1 MQRLMV
7 LALFA
12 AILFAQPTPREAF
25 ERWLTTQAEK
35 LFDLQDRN
43 LSELDSPQ
51 AIRQRQQ
58 WMRQSALELI
68 GGLPAIETP
77 LNARVTGGFRRKGY
91 RVENVIFESQ
101 PGFRVTANLYLPDGP
116 GPFPAVLGVAGH
128 SNNGK
133 ASATYQRAW
142 LGFVAQG
149 IAVLAYDPPGQGE
162 RLEYLDAATG
172 HSRASI
178 GVGEHQMAGVPTL
191 LVGQSIARHFVQDGR
206 RALDY
211 LLTRREIDPNRIG
224 VAGNSGGG
232 TQAAYLAMF
241 EPRLAAVV
249 SSCYMTS
256 WRELWSGPGPQD
268 AEQLWPGMIA
278 TGLDFSA
285 FPLSWAP
292 KPFLIESAIR
302 DYFPIAGARHTHR
315 VVTRIYDYLRSA
327 GNAGFFEFDDTHG
340 WSQPRREAAA
350 RWFAR
355 HLQGREV
362 AGTETITSTEEESL
376 LYATPTGQLATSLG
390 SRTMRELALDR
401 AKELEAARPALTADV
416 LRRTLQLHPTEP
428 SLPLA
433 QREAGPSTGDIVLL
447 LGVPLEDADSR
458 EWQAAGK
465 RVVELNPR
473 GTGPSYGSQGASGYQ
488 LDYQLAARAWLLGRS
503 LLEMQTADVLAAI
516 SRFRAANPQVRIT
529 IHARGRLGPL
539 ATVVAALDGR
549 LDRVIV
555 EASLRSWK
563 SMLEAPTQQGW
574 DVSVVPGILRT
585 ADLPEIRQL
594 IPPGKFI
601 ELAPV
606 HPNGLPIR
614 GSGVRPRGEGWS
626 LARAIEAL

>member
-1 MQRLMV
+1 MRPVVL

-12 AILFAQPTPREAF
+12 LGAVAQPTPREAF

-35 LFDLQDRN
+35 LFDAHDRN
-43 LSELDSPQ
+43 LADLDSPQ
-51 AIRQRQQ
+51 AIRQRQT
-58 WMRQSALELI
+58 WIRKSALEMI
-68 GGLPAIETP
+68 GGLPAADTP
-77 LNARVTGGFRRKGY
+77 INARVTGGFRRKGY

-162 RLEYLDAATG
+162 RLEYLDVATG

-191 LVGQSIARHFVQDGR
+191 LVGQSIARHFIQDGL
-206 RALDY
+206 RAFDY
-211 LLTRREIDPNRIG
+211 LLTRREIDPRRIG

-232 TQAAYLAMF
+232 TQAAYLGMLDS
-241 EPRLAAVV
+241 RLAAVV

-268 AEQLWPGMIA
+268 AEQLWPGMIS

-285 FPLSWAP
+285 FALSFAP
-292 KPFLIESAIR
+292 RPYLIESAIR
-302 DYFPIAGARHTHR
+302 DYFPIAGARHTYR
-315 VVTRIYDYLRSA
+315 SLTRIYDYLRGA
-327 GNAGFFEFDDTHG
+327 NNLGFFEYDDTHG

-362 AGTETITSTEEESL
+362 TGAETITNTEEESL
-376 LYATPTGQLATSLG
+376 LYATPTGQLATSGG

-401 AKELEAARPALTADV
+401 AKELESARPALTVAS
-416 LRRTLQLHPTEP
+416 LRRALALQPADPAL
-428 SLPLA
+428 SLP
-433 QREAGPSTGDIVLL
+433 QREAGSSITDIVLL
-447 LGVPLEDADSR
+447 LGVPLEDADSK
-458 EWQAAGK
+458 EWQASGK
-465 RVVELNPR
+465 RVIEFHPR
-473 GTGPSYGSQGASGYQ
+473 GTGPSYGNQGASGYQ
-488 LDYQLAARAWLLGRS
+488 LDYQLSARAWLLGRS
-503 LLEMQTADVLAAI
+503 LLEMQTADVLALIGRLREGNAQI
-516 SRFRAANPQVRIT
+516 KLT

-539 ATVVAALDGR
+539 ATIVTALDGN

-555 EASLRSWK
+555 ESSLRSWK
-563 SMLEAPTQQGW
+563 ALLESPTQSGW
-574 DVSVVPGILRT
+574 DMTVVPGMLRT
-585 ADLPEIRQL
+585 ADLPQIRQL
-594 IPPGKFI
+594 ISPSKFI
-601 ELAPV
+601 ELSPV
-606 HPNGLPIR
+606 YPNGLPIR
-614 GSGVRPRGEGWS
+614 EKGIKLRGEGWT
-626 LARAIEAL
+626 LARALGSL